1 MFRFPSR
8 RLAACAAIVG
18 GLACR
23 APQRDEAP
31 PTPPPVSVPTPSA
44 PTPAPRRPAT
54 RPPTLPL
61 ATPAPTPRPLS
72 TPIPAPTLDPARV
85 SALVADGEGA
95 LAGGRLAE
103 AAERFSAALALDPG
117 DARARRGNARVATTR
132 LGLMRTFVPELPSSE
147 GAEGKVK
154 ALEGF
159 DVDEG
164 MDVRR
169 AVKVPARAELEG
181 SPVRLKPGDSY
192 TVRIYLRNQDA
203 KKKRKVRI
211 VNLSVHRIV
220 NGRDSSVAVAWKPLE
235 VKPRERALVGS
246 LSDRWEDDVTS
257 WLLVVRVIADGGDFY
272 ENRLV
277 WK

>member
-1 MFRFPSR
+1 M
-8 RLAACAAIVG
+8 
-18 GLACR
+18 
-23 APQRDEAP
+23 
-31 PTPPPVSVPTPSA
+31 
-44 PTPAPRRPAT
+44 
-54 RPPTLPL
+54 
-61 ATPAPTPRPLS
+61 
-72 TPIPAPTLDPARV
+72 

-132 LGLMRTFVPELPSSE
+132 LGLTRTFVPDLPSSE

-159 DVDEG
+159 DDVEG
-164 MDVRR
+164 LDVRR

-181 SPVRLKPGDSY
+181 GPGRLKPGDNY

-257 WLLVVRVIADGGDFY
+257 WHLVVRVVADGGDFY